1 MVDISD
7 QQGAIPDPDRTILIP
22 TPGRKPAA
30 ARAPASAPA
39 DDATV
44 IVQAQAPAQAAR
56 PAAAAPAGKQAA
68 TVGHGLNRLVA
79 AANPLLN
86 LVLPLRL
93 MVHYTQVEQLRT
105 QLAEGIKHFERD
117 AKAAQLP
124 QEAIAVARYALCT
137 FLDEIISATP
147 WGSGGVWSSHSLLVS
162 FHSEASGGEKF
173 FLLLQK
179 LCREPAQNIE
189 TLELMYLC
197 LALGFEGRYRVLE
210 GGRGQLDVLR
220 ERLRQ
225 LIGQQRGPYEPALA
239 LNWQGAGGKGQT
251 LWRGLPVWVI
261 GAVAL
266 ALLVLLQIV
275 LSFRLSGKS
284 TPVYDRLSQIAL
296 PAMAMPAPAVAPAM
310 PAAPPRIARF
320 LAPEIASGQVSVVDL
335 PDRSI
340 VILNGNGMFAS
351 GSAEVASDFLPLLQ
365 KIGDALQTVP
375 GQVRVVGHTD
385 NTKGFSARFPSNW
398 ELSKG
403 RAGATAAL
411 LAERGGPANR
421 YSVEGRGDSEQ
432 LGANDTPEHRARN
445 RRVVIMVLT
454 PPAA

>member
-1 MVDISD
+1 MVNASD
-7 QQGAIPDPDRTILIP
+7 PPDPDRTILVP
-22 TPGRKPAA
+22 TPGRKPGARPPPPDADSDATMMPPPPPGQAA
-30 ARAPASAPA
+30 A
-39 DDATV
+39 
-44 IVQAQAPAQAAR
+44 QA
-56 PAAAAPAGKQAA
+56 
-68 TVGHGLNRLVA
+68 VLGHGLNRLVA

-93 MVHYTQVEQLRT
+93 MNHYTQVEQLRA
-105 QLAEGIKHFERD
+105 QLAQGIRQFEHD
-117 AKAAQLP
+117 AKAAQMP
-124 QEAIAVARYALCT
+124 QEAIAVARYSLCT

-147 WGSGGVWSSHSLLVS
+147 WGSGGVWASHSLLVS

-197 LALGFEGRYRVLE
+197 LALGLEGRYRVLE

-225 LIGQQRGPYEPALA
+225 LIAQQRGPYEPALS
-239 LNWQGAGGKGQT
+239 LNWRGAGGGQA
-251 LWRGLPVWVI
+251 LWRGLPVWVV

-275 LSFRLSGKS
+275 LSFRLGGKS
-284 TPVYDRLSQIAL
+284 TPVYQRLSQVVL
-296 PAMAMPAPAVAPAM
+296 PALAMPTPAVAAPM
-310 PAAPPRIARF
+310 PALPSSPRLARF
-320 LAPEIASGQVSVVDL
+320 LADEIAAGRVSVADL

-340 VILNGNGMFAS
+340 VTLNGNGMFAS
-351 GSAEVASDFLPLLQ
+351 GSAEVAGEFLPLMQ
-365 KIGDALQTVP
+365 KIGEALKAVP
-375 GQVRVVGHTD
+375 GQVRVIGHTD
-385 NTKGFSARFPSNW
+385 STKGFSANFPSNW

-403 RAGATAAL
+403 RAAATAAL
-411 LAERGGPANR
+411 LAERAGPAAR
-421 YSVEGRGDSEQ
+421 YSVEGKGDGEP
-432 LGANDTPEHRARN
+432 LGPNDTPEHRARN
-445 RRVVIMVLT
+445 RRVVIMLLT